1 MRKFVMISVCA
12 LAAGSIAGPAAA
24 KTPKCEAKF
33 YSYLV
38 GKDIS
43 EAQAISGGDYRIARS
58 DSALAAGK
66 PGQMTIRYNSATN
79 RIVTVSCE

>member
-24 KTPKCEAKF
+24 KSPKCEAE
-33 YSYLV
+33 YYGYLV

-43 EAQAISGGDYRIARS
+43 EAQNISTGDYRLVRS

-66 PGQMTIRYNSATN
+66 QGQMTIRYDNRTN

>member
-12 LAAGSIAGPAAA
+12 LAAGSLAGPAAA
-24 KTPKCEAKF
+24 KTPKCEAK
-33 YSYLV
+33 YYGYLV

-43 EAQAISGGDYRIARS
+43 ETQVISSGDYRLVRS

-66 PGQMTIRYNSATN
+66 PGQMTIRYDKGTN

>member
-1 MRKFVMISVCA
+1 MRKFVVISICA

-24 KTPKCEAKF
+24 KAPKCEAK
-33 YSYLV
+33 YYGYLV

-43 EAQAISGGDYRIARS
+43 EAQTISSGEYRLVRS
-58 DSALAAGK
+58 DRALAAGK
-66 PGQMTIRYNSATN
+66 PGQMTIRYDNATN